1 VTRDT
6 LVPSPI
12 CPAWFEPQQCSVP
25 FDLRAHVL
33 PGPTATEAQSVATP
47 TATGVVREL
56 VVPSPS
62 WPTEF
67 QPQHEIVPSV
77 LRAQVWYEP
86 ALTVAQLVAVPI

>member
-1 VTRDT
+1 V
-6 LVPSPI
+6 
-12 CPAWFEPQQCSVP
+12 F
-25 FDLRAHVL
+25 
-33 PGPTATEAQSVATP
+33 
-47 TATGVVREL
+47 REL